1 MKKLV
6 VNADDLGA
14 DGSRNEGIFAA
25 IRAGVVT
32 SASILVNGA
41 AFDDA
46 VRIIRGEGFTRISW
60 GVHVNLSEGMALC
73 PGLRVLTDRCGCFRG
88 KRAAHLLLSE
98 REPVLLEEEI
108 GREIEA
114 QVGRLKKTGIPI
126 NHLDGHQHVHVF
138 PAVLGPAIRAAVG
151 HRIPWFRIPEEPEQV
166 DAASPVSDDVV
177 REARRFSN
185 LGREARSAVEASGL
199 HVADSFRGLYFK
211 GRLSPSILSSCMK
224 GLPDGLT
231 ELMVHPGLASCGG
244 SDHPF
249 AAFST
254 PDRQKELE
262 ALLEADFVLAARKN
276 GVAMTPFPERAEEA

>member
-1 MKKLV
+1 VKKLV

-88 KRAAHLLLSE
+88 KRAAHLLLSK
-98 REPVLLEEEI
+98 RGHSLLEEEI
-108 GREIEA
+108 VREVEA
-114 QVGRLKKTGIPI
+114 QVRRLKKTGIPI

-177 REARRFSN
+177 QEARRFSN
-185 LGREARSAVEASGL
+185 LGREARTAAEASGL
-199 HVADSFRGLYFK
+199 HVADSFRGLHFK

-276 GVAMTPFPERAEEA
+276 GVAMTPFPERTEEG